1 MIQGSDFLSSSLRRA
16 QLLVQIILCQEEVKM
31 AEPAKEEKKPTETPE
46 TKGWLYKWTNYI
58 KVKFLCGEWRAS
70 FFTLKYCRVT
80 KSAGLY
86 FKMGSSLTTGTR
98 LKWLTHAGARF
109 PPKQALTSED
119 HNQNRFISPEEQYPC
134 TEQSSTRKTILAT
147 LSSAT
152 VAAPRPST

>member
-1 MIQGSDFLSSSLRRA
+1 MGWIGEQSLAMIEGSDFLSSSLRLA
-16 QLLVQIILCQEEVKM
+16 QWFFQIIFCQEEVKM

-80 KSAGLY
+80 KSAGLS

-109 PPKQALTSED
+109 
-119 HNQNRFISPEEQYPC
+119 SPE
-134 TEQSSTRKTILAT
+134 
-147 LSSAT
+147 
-152 VAAPRPST
+152 

>member
-1 MIQGSDFLSSSLRRA
+1 MIQGSDFWSSSLLFV
-16 QLLVQIILCQEEVKM
+16 QWFVQIILCQEEVKM

-58 KVKFLCGEWRAS
+58 KVKFLCGES
-70 FFTLKYCRVT
+70 VFQLEYCRVT

-134 TEQSSTRKTILAT
+134 MEQSSTRKTILAT
-147 LSSAT
+147 LLSAT